1 MILESQPA
9 WQAIP
14 HEFVEK
20 VGTRAKEWNEGRRGR
35 VREGNK
41 GLASD
46 RMKGGGGGRVRE
58 GNTELIADRDVA
70 SLKLSF
76 HQSLF

>member
-1 MILESQPA
+1 MLPYGRGRWAVSQKRVMISESQPA

-20 VGTRAKEWNEGRRGR
+20 VGTRAKEWNEGGRGR

-41 GLASD
+41 RLTS
-46 RMKGGGGGRVRE
+46 
-58 GNTELIADRDVA
+58 NRDTS

>member
-9 WQAIP
+9 WQAFL
-14 HEFVEK
+14 HDFVEK
-20 VGTRAKEWNEGRRGR
+20 VGTRAKEWNEGR
-35 VREGNK
+35 
-41 GLASD
+41 
-46 RMKGGGGGRVRE
+46 GGGGRVRE
-58 GNTELIADRDVA
+58 GNTELISDRDVA

>member
-14 HEFVEK
+14 HDFVEK
-20 VGTRAKEWNEGRRGR
+20 VETRAKEWNEGRRGR

-46 RMKGGGGGRVRE
+46 R
-58 GNTELIADRDVA
+58 DVA

>member
-9 WQAIP
+9 L
-14 HEFVEK
+14 K

-46 RMKGGGGGRVRE
+46 RMKGGGGGGLE
-58 GNTELIADRDVA
+58 KETQN
-70 SLKLSF
+70 
-76 HQSLF
+76 

>member
-1 MILESQPA
+1 MILESQPG

-20 VGTRAKEWNEGRRGR
+20 IGTRAKEWNEGRER
-35 VREGNK
+35 
-41 GLASD
+41 
-46 RMKGGGGGRVRE
+46 GGGGRVRE
-58 GNTELIADRDVA
+58 GNTELISDRDVA

>member
-14 HEFVEK
+14 HDFVEK
-20 VGTRAKEWNEGRRGR
+20 VETRAKEWNEGRRGR
-35 VREGNK
+35 VREGNTE
-41 GLASD
+41 LISD
-46 RMKGGGGGRVRE
+46 RMKGGGE
-58 GNTELIADRDVA
+58 GLEKETELISDRDVA

>member
-14 HEFVEK
+14 RDFVEK
-20 VGTRAKEWNEGRRGR
+20 VETRAKEWNEGRRGR

-46 RMKGGGGGRVRE
+46 RMKGGGE
-58 GNTELIADRDVA
+58 G
-70 SLKLSF
+70 
-76 HQSLF
+76 

>member
-1 MILESQPA
+1 MLMLAYGRGRWAVSQRRIMILESQPA

-14 HEFVEK
+14 HEFVGK
-20 VGTRAKEWNEGRRGR
+20 VETRAKEWNEGRRGR
-35 VREGNK
+35 VREGN
-41 GLASD
+41 
-46 RMKGGGGGRVRE
+46 
-58 GNTELIADRDVA
+58 TELISDRDVA

>member
-1 MILESQPA
+1 MLAYGRGRWAVSQRRIMILESQPA

-14 HEFVEK
+14 HEFVGK
-20 VGTRAKEWNEGRRGR
+20 IGTRAKEWNEGRRGR

-46 RMKGGGGGRVRE
+46 RMKGGGGGGGLE
-58 GNTELIADRDVA
+58 KETQN
-70 SLKLSF
+70 
-76 HQSLF
+76 

>member
-9 WQAIP
+9 WQAIV
-14 HEFVEK
+14 HDFVEK
-20 VGTRAKEWNEGRRGR
+20 IGTRAKEWNEGRRGR

-46 RMKGGGGGRVRE
+46 RMKGGGGGLE
-58 GNTELIADRDVA
+58 KETQN
-70 SLKLSF
+70 
-76 HQSLF
+76 